1 MELSPSAH
9 VDTFCRDHLPPFD
22 QWPELRFDIPELSY
36 PDRLNCAQALLDGTI
51 ARYGPDRRC
60 LLTPTD
66 QWTYGELR
74 DHADRVA
81 RLLTEDLGLATGNRV
96 LLRGPNTPWLVACWL
111 GVLKAGGVA
120 VSTMPLLRATELTG
134 LHRIARPAI
143 ALCDHRYLDDL
154 ARAETPGLRVLAFG
168 GPGPQDL
175 TARCAAKSGGF
186 TAVPTAADDVAL
198 IAFTSGTTGRPKA
211 TLHFHRDVLA
221 NADTFSRHLL
231 RPTPDDLFAGTP
243 PLAFTFGLGGL
254 VVFPLRAGAASLLLE
269 QATPEQLAEQVHR
282 HRVGVL
288 FTAPTAYR
296 AILAA
301 GLADRLSGVR
311 RCVSAG
317 EHLPATLWE
326 AFHAATGQR
335 LIDGIGATELLHV
348 FISAADGDIRP
359 GATGRPV
366 PGYRAAVL
374 DEQGR
379 PVPDGVPGLLAVKGP
394 TGCRYLDDERQ
405 RDYVRN
411 GWNLTGDTYVRDR
424 DGYFWYQA
432 RNDDMIVSAG
442 YNIAGPEVEQALAA
456 HPDVAD
462 CAVVGAPD
470 ERRGTVVK
478 AYVVLREGAPAGPEQ
493 VRSLQEHVKRTIAPY
508 KYPRAVEFVTRLP
521 RTATGKLHRAELRR
535 LAATAPASVA
545 IERRVE
551 WSDTDAAGHYH
562 FSAVQ
567 RWAEAA
573 EAALLRRLGLAELF
587 GRIPRVHFE
596 ADYRER
602 LWFGDLV
609 RTELRVVRVGGSS
622 LHYAF
627 EVHGP
632 HGLAASGR
640 MSVVHAAPNAKGAE
654 PWPAPVR
661 RALAEAGPQQPE
673 VVR

>member
-22 QWPELRFDIPELSY
+22 QWPELLFDIPELAY
-36 PDRLNCAQALLDGTI
+36 PDRLNCAQALLDATI

-60 LLTPTD
+60 LLTPTG

-120 VSTMPLLRATELTG
+120 VSTMPLLRAAELTG

-175 TARCAAKSGGF
+175 TARCAAKIGGF

-317 EHLPATLWE
+317 EHLPAALWE
-326 AFHAATGQR
+326 AFRAATGQR

-374 DEQGR
+374 DGQGR

-442 YNIAGPEVEQALAA
+442 YNIAGPEVEQALAT

-478 AYVVLREGAPAGPEQ
+478 AYVVLREGAAAGPEQ

-632 HGLAASGR
+632 QGLAASGR

>member
-1 MELSPSAH
+1 M
-9 VDTFCRDHLPPFD
+9 
-22 QWPELRFDIPELSY
+22 
-36 PDRLNCAQALLDGTI
+36 
-51 ARYGPDRRC
+51 
-60 LLTPTD
+60 
-66 QWTYGELR
+66 
-74 DHADRVA
+74 
-81 RLLTEDLGLATGNRV
+81 
-96 LLRGPNTPWLVACWL
+96 ACWL

-120 VSTMPLLRATELTG
+120 VSTMPLLRAAELTG

-317 EHLPATLWE
+317 EHLPAALWE

-379 PVPDGVPGLLAVKGP
+379 R
-394 TGCRYLDDERQ
+394 C
-405 RDYVRN
+405 
-411 GWNLTGDTYVRDR
+411 
-424 DGYFWYQA
+424 
-432 RNDDMIVSAG
+432 
-442 YNIAGPEVEQALAA
+442 
-456 HPDVAD
+456 
-462 CAVVGAPD
+462 
-470 ERRGTVVK
+470 
-478 AYVVLREGAPAGPEQ
+478 
-493 VRSLQEHVKRTIAPY
+493 
-508 KYPRAVEFVTRLP
+508 
-521 RTATGKLHRAELRR
+521 RTACPVCSPSRARPA
-535 LAATAPASVA
+535 AATWTTSASATTSATAGTSPA
-545 IERRVE
+545 
-551 WSDTDAAGHYH
+551 TPT
-562 FSAVQ
+562 SATGT
-567 RWAEAA
+567 A
-573 EAALLRRLGLAELF
+573 
-587 GRIPRVHFE
+587 
-596 ADYRER
+596 
-602 LWFGDLV
+602 
-609 RTELRVVRVGGSS
+609 T
-622 LHYAF
+622 
-627 EVHGP
+627 
-632 HGLAASGR
+632 SGT
-640 MSVVHAAPNAKGAE
+640 
-654 PWPAPVR
+654 R
-661 RALAEAGPQQPE
+661 RATTT
-673 VVR
+673 